1 MRITVKACRDT
12 LSEIKHV
19 AELANIEYLRA
30 DWSVT
35 ISELVI
41 RTNSI
46 SHLASLEYNG
56 SCIYTG
62 TTRELYGYL
71 QGMLLAFQATVKAR
85 DYELWKDCL
94 ELANFTGT
102 TATHDTYT
110 GLYKLA
116 RDGNP
121 LMHSKS
127 PVGPRDYLRAFIKAT
142 KEISQ

>member
-19 AELANIEYLRA
+19 ANLANIEYLHA

-46 SHLASLEYNG
+46 SHLASLEYNA

-71 QGMLLAFQATVKAR
+71 QGMLLAFRATVKAR

-121 LMHSKS
+121 FIHSKS
-127 PVGPRDYLRAFIKAT
+127 PDGPRDYLRAFIKAT
-142 KEISQ
+142 TKF

>member
-1 MRITVKACRDT
+1 MRISVKTCRDT

-19 AELANIEYLRA
+19 AKLANIEYFRA
-30 DWSVT
+30 DCSVT

-85 DYELWKDCL
+85 DYEIWD
-94 ELANFTGT
+94 EAIQLANFTGT

-127 PVGPRDYLRAFIKAT
+127 PEGPRDYLRAFIKAT
-142 KEISQ
+142 TKF

>member
-19 AELANIEYLRA
+19 AELANIEYLHA

-46 SHLASLEYNG
+46 SHLASLEYNA

-62 TTRELYGYL
+62 TTHELYVYL

-85 DYELWKDCL
+85 DYEIWD
-94 ELANFTGT
+94 EAIQLANFTGT

-127 PVGPRDYLRAFIKAT
+127 PEGPRDYLRAFIKAT
-142 KEISQ
+142 TKF

>member
-46 SHLASLEYNG
+46 NHLTSLEYNG

-71 QGMLLAFQATVKAR
+71 QGMLLAFQATVMAR

-121 LMHSKS
+121 IIHSNS
-127 PVGPRDYLRAFIKAT
+127 PESIRNYLRAFIKAT

>member
-30 DWSVT
+30 DWSVP

-41 RTNSI
+41 RINSI
-46 SHLASLEYNG
+46 SHLASLEYND

-71 QGMLLAFQATVKAR
+71 QGMLLAFRATVMAR

-121 LMHSKS
+121 IIHSKS
-127 PVGPRDYLRAFIKAT
+127 PESIRNYLRAFIKAT

>member
-46 SHLASLEYNG
+46 SHLVSLEYNG

-71 QGMLLAFQATVKAR
+71 QGMLLAFQATVMAR
-85 DYELWKDCL
+85 DYEIWNEALQ
-94 ELANFTGT
+94 LANFTGT

-116 RDGNP
+116 RDSHP

-127 PVGPRDYLRAFIKAT
+127 PEGPRDYLRAFIKAT
-142 KEISQ
+142 TKF

>member
-19 AELANIEYLRA
+19 AELANIEYLHA

-71 QGMLLAFQATVKAR
+71 QGMLLAFRATVKAR
-85 DYELWKDCL
+85 DYEIWD
-94 ELANFTGT
+94 EAIQLANFTGT

-127 PVGPRDYLRAFIKAT
+127 PEGPRDYLRAFIKAT
-142 KEISQ
+142 TKF

>member
-30 DWSVT
+30 DWSVP

-41 RTNSI
+41 RINSI
-46 SHLASLEYNG
+46 SHLASLEYND

-71 QGMLLAFQATVKAR
+71 QGMLLAFQATVMAR

-94 ELANFTGT
+94 ELANLTGT

-121 LMHSKS
+121 IIHSNS
-127 PVGPRDYLRAFIKAT
+127 PESIRNYLRAFIKAT
-142 KEISQ
+142 K

>member
-1 MRITVKACRDT
+1 MKLSVKACRDT

-30 DWSVT
+30 DWNVT

-46 SHLASLEYNG
+46 SHLASLEYNN

-71 QGMLLAFQATVKAR
+71 QGMLLAFRATVKAR

-127 PVGPRDYLRAFIKAT
+127 PEGPRDYLRAFIKAT
-142 KEISQ
+142 TKF

>member
-1 MRITVKACRDT
+1 MKLSVKTCRDT

-19 AELANIEYLRA
+19 AKLANIEYLSA
-30 DWSVT
+30 DWNVT

-41 RTNSI
+41 RYNSI
-46 SHLASLEYNG
+46 NHLTSLEYNG

-71 QGMLLAFQATVKAR
+71 QGMLLAFQATVMAR
-85 DYELWKDCL
+85 DSELWKDCL

-116 RDGNP
+116 RDGKP
-121 LMHSKS
+121 IIHSNS
-127 PVGPRDYLRAFIKAT
+127 PESFRNYLRAFIKAT

>member
-12 LSEIKHV
+12 LSEIKRV

-56 SCIYTG
+56 YYIYTG

-71 QGMLLAFQATVKAR
+71 QGMLLAFRATVKAR
-85 DYELWKDCL
+85 DYEIWNEALQ
-94 ELANFTGT
+94 LANLTGT

-116 RDGNP
+116 RDSHP

-127 PVGPRDYLRAFIKAT
+127 PEGPRDYLRAFIKAT
-142 KEISQ
+142 TKF

>member
-46 SHLASLEYNG
+46 SHLTSLEYNG

-62 TTRELYGYL
+62 TTRELHGYL
-71 QGMLLAFQATVKAR
+71 QGMLLAFQATVMAR
-85 DYELWKDCL
+85 DSELWKDCL

-121 LMHSKS
+121 IIHSNS
-127 PVGPRDYLRAFIKAT
+127 PESIRNYLRAFIKAT

>member
-19 AELANIEYLRA
+19 AELANIEYLCA

-71 QGMLLAFQATVKAR
+71 QGMLLAFRATVMAR

-121 LMHSKS
+121 IIQGNS
-127 PVGPRDYLRAFIKAT
+127 PESIRDYLRAFIKAT

>member
-1 MRITVKACRDT
+1 MRITVKSCRDT

-19 AELANIEYLRA
+19 ADLANIEYLRA
-30 DWSVT
+30 NWSVT

-46 SHLASLEYNG
+46 SHLTSLEYNG

-62 TTRELYGYL
+62 TTRELYSYL
-71 QGMLLAFQATVKAR
+71 QGMLLAFRATVKAR
-85 DYELWKDCL
+85 DYEIWNEALQ
-94 ELANFTGT
+94 LANLTGT

-121 LMHSKS
+121 IIHSNS
-127 PVGPRDYLRAFIKAT
+127 PESIRNYLRAFIKAT

>member
-71 QGMLLAFQATVKAR
+71 QGMLLAFRATVMAR
-85 DYELWKDCL
+85 DSELWKDCL

-121 LMHSKS
+121 IIHSKS
-127 PVGPRDYLRAFIKAT
+127 PEGPRDYLRAFIKAT

>member
-62 TTRELYGYL
+62 TTRELYSYL
-71 QGMLLAFQATVKAR
+71 QGMLLAFQATVMAR
-85 DYELWKDCL
+85 DSELWKDCL

-121 LMHSKS
+121 IIHSNS
-127 PVGPRDYLRAFIKAT
+127 PESIRTYLRLFIKAT

>member
-46 SHLASLEYNG
+46 SHLASLEYND

-62 TTRELYGYL
+62 TTRELYVYL

-85 DYELWKDCL
+85 DYEIWNEALQ
-94 ELANFTGT
+94 LANLTGT

-121 LMHSKS
+121 IIHGNS
-127 PVGPRDYLRAFIKAT
+127 PESIRNYLRAFIKAT

>member
-1 MRITVKACRDT
+1 MRITVKSCRDT

-46 SHLASLEYNG
+46 SHLASLEYNN

-62 TTRELYGYL
+62 TTRGL
-71 QGMLLAFQATVKAR
+71 QSPSKIVRHNT
-85 DYELWKDCL
+85 
-94 ELANFTGT
+94 
-102 TATHDTYT
+102 
-110 GLYKLA
+110 
-116 RDGNP
+116 
-121 LMHSKS
+121 MHLIDNL
-127 PVGPRDYLRAFIKAT
+127 PPAL
-142 KEISQ
+142 

>member
-1 MRITVKACRDT
+1 MRITVKDCRDT

-30 DWSVT
+30 DCSVT

-46 SHLASLEYNG
+46 SHLASLEYNA

-71 QGMLLAFQATVKAR
+71 QGMLLAFRATVKAR
-85 DYELWKDCL
+85 DYEIWNEALQ
-94 ELANFTGT
+94 LANLTGT

-116 RDGNP
+116 RDGKP
-121 LMHSKS
+121 IMHSNS
-127 PVGPRDYLRAFIKAT
+127 PESMRNYLRAFIKAT
-142 KEISQ
+142 TKL

>member
-19 AELANIEYLRA
+19 AELANIEYLCA
-30 DWSVT
+30 DWSIT

-71 QGMLLAFQATVKAR
+71 QGILLAFRATVMAR

-121 LMHSKS
+121 IIHSNS
-127 PVGPRDYLRAFIKAT
+127 PESIRDYLRAFIKAT

>member
-46 SHLASLEYNG
+46 SHLTSLEYNG

-71 QGMLLAFQATVKAR
+71 QGMLLAFRATVKAR
-85 DYELWKDCL
+85 DYEIWKDCL

-102 TATHDTYT
+102 TATYDTYT

-121 LMHSKS
+121 IIHGNS
-127 PVGPRDYLRAFIKAT
+127 PESIRNYLRAFIKAT
-142 KEISQ
+142 KEDPQ

>member
-62 TTRELYGYL
+62 TTRELYVYL

-116 RDGNP
+116 RDGKP
-121 LMHSKS
+121 IIHSNS
-127 PVGPRDYLRAFIKAT
+127 PESIRTYLRLFIKAT

>member
-30 DWSVT
+30 DCSVT

-46 SHLASLEYNG
+46 SHLASLEYNA

-62 TTRELYGYL
+62 TTRELYVYL

-85 DYELWKDCL
+85 DYEIWD
-94 ELANFTGT
+94 EAIQLANFTGT

-127 PVGPRDYLRAFIKAT
+127 PEGPRDYLRAFIKAT
-142 KEISQ
+142 TKF

>member
-19 AELANIEYLRA
+19 ANLANIEYLHA

-71 QGMLLAFQATVKAR
+71 QGMLLAFRATVMAR

-121 LMHSKS
+121 IIHSNS
-127 PVGPRDYLRAFIKAT
+127 PESIRNYLRAFIKAT

>member
-30 DWSVT
+30 DWNVT

-71 QGMLLAFQATVKAR
+71 QGMLLAFQATVMAR

-127 PVGPRDYLRAFIKAT
+127 PEGPRDYLRAFIKAT
-142 KEISQ
+142 TKF

>member
-19 AELANIEYLRA
+19 ANLANIEYLHA

-46 SHLASLEYNG
+46 SHLASLEYNA

-62 TTRELYGYL
+62 TTRELYVYL

-85 DYELWKDCL
+85 DYEIWD
-94 ELANFTGT
+94 EAIQLANFTGT

-121 LMHSKS
+121 IIHSKS
-127 PVGPRDYLRAFIKAT
+127 PEGPRDYLRAFIKAT

>member
-1 MRITVKACRDT
+1 MRITVKTCRDT

-19 AELANIEYLRA
+19 AELANIEYLHA

-46 SHLASLEYNG
+46 SHLASLEYNA

-62 TTRELYGYL
+62 TTRELYVYL

-85 DYELWKDCL
+85 DYEIWD
-94 ELANFTGT
+94 EAIQLANFTGT

-127 PVGPRDYLRAFIKAT
+127 PEGPRDYLRAFIKAT
-142 KEISQ
+142 TKF

>member
-19 AELANIEYLRA
+19 ANLAGVGCLRE
-30 DWSVT
+30 DWSVP

-41 RTNSI
+41 RFNSI
-46 SHLASLEYNG
+46 SHLTSLEYNG

-71 QGMLLAFQATVKAR
+71 QGMLLAFRATVKAR

-121 LMHSKS
+121 IIHSNS
-127 PVGPRDYLRAFIKAT
+127 PESIRNYLRAFIKAT

>member
-30 DWSVT
+30 DWNVT

-62 TTRELYGYL
+62 TTRELYVYL
-71 QGMLLAFQATVKAR
+71 QGMLLAFQATVMAR

-127 PVGPRDYLRAFIKAT
+127 PEGPRDYLRAFIKAT
-142 KEISQ
+142 TKF

>member
-1 MRITVKACRDT
+1 MRITVKTCRDT

-19 AELANIEYLRA
+19 AELANIEYIRA
-30 DWSVT
+30 GWSVT

-62 TTRELYGYL
+62 TTCELYGYL
-71 QGMLLAFQATVKAR
+71 QGMLLAFRATVKAR
-85 DYELWKDCL
+85 DYEIWNEALQ
-94 ELANFTGT
+94 LANLTGT

-116 RDGNP
+116 RDSHP

-127 PVGPRDYLRAFIKAT
+127 PEGPRDYLRAFIKAT
-142 KEISQ
+142 TKF

>member
-30 DWSVT
+30 DWSVP

-41 RTNSI
+41 RINSI
-46 SHLASLEYNG
+46 SHLASLEYND

-71 QGMLLAFQATVKAR
+71 QGMLLAFQATVMAR

-94 ELANFTGT
+94 ELANLTGT

-121 LMHSKS
+121 IIHSNS
-127 PVGPRDYLRAFIKAT
+127 PESIRNYLRAFIKAT

>member
-19 AELANIEYLRA
+19 ANLANIEYLHA

-71 QGMLLAFQATVKAR
+71 QGMLLAFRATVKAR

-116 RDGNP
+116 RDGKP
-121 LMHSKS
+121 IIHSKS
-127 PVGPRDYLRAFIKAT
+127 PESIRTYLRLFIKTT

>member
-19 AELANIEYLRA
+19 AELANIEYLHA

-46 SHLASLEYNG
+46 SHLASLEYNN

-85 DYELWKDCL
+85 DYEIWNEALQ
-94 ELANFTGT
+94 LANLTGT

-121 LMHSKS
+121 IIHGNS
-127 PVGPRDYLRAFIKAT
+127 PESIRNYLRAFIKAT

>member
-19 AELANIEYLRA
+19 AELANIENLRA

-46 SHLASLEYNG
+46 SHLTSLEYNG

-71 QGMLLAFQATVKAR
+71 QGMLLAFRATVKAR
-85 DYELWKDCL
+85 DYELWEDCL

-127 PVGPRDYLRAFIKAT
+127 PEGPRDYLRAFIKAT
-142 KEISQ
+142 TKF

>member
-1 MRITVKACRDT
+1 MKLSVKACRDT

-46 SHLASLEYNG
+46 SHLTSLEYNG

-71 QGMLLAFQATVKAR
+71 QGMLLAFQATVMAR
-85 DYELWKDCL
+85 DSELWKDCL

-121 LMHSKS
+121 IIHSNS
-127 PVGPRDYLRAFIKAT
+127 PESIRNYLRAFIKAT

>member
-19 AELANIEYLRA
+19 AELANIEYLCA

-71 QGMLLAFQATVKAR
+71 QGILLAFRATVMAR

-121 LMHSKS
+121 IIHSNS
-127 PVGPRDYLRAFIKAT
+127 PESIRNYLRAFIKAT

>member
-19 AELANIEYLRA
+19 ANLANIEYLHA

-62 TTRELYGYL
+62 TTRGL
-71 QGMLLAFQATVKAR
+71 QSPSKIVRHITPTQF
-85 DYELWKDCL
+85 DS
-94 ELANFTGT
+94 
-102 TATHDTYT
+102 
-110 GLYKLA
+110 
-116 RDGNP
+116 P
-121 LMHSKS
+121 L
-127 PVGPRDYLRAFIKAT
+127 PDL
-142 KEISQ
+142 

>member
-1 MRITVKACRDT
+1 MRITVKSCRDT

-19 AELANIEYLRA
+19 ADLANIEYLRA

-46 SHLASLEYNG
+46 SHLASLEYNA

-71 QGMLLAFQATVKAR
+71 QGMLLAFRATVKAR
-85 DYELWKDCL
+85 DYEIWNEALQ
-94 ELANFTGT
+94 LANLTGT

-116 RDGNP
+116 RDSHP

-127 PVGPRDYLRAFIKAT
+127 PEGPRDYLRAFIKAT
-142 KEISQ
+142 TKF